1 MESTKS
7 NKIHTIGDSHSYF
20 GWDNIPN
27 VTNHYLCD
35 RLCHSVGRDGLD
47 LCAPEYKIES
57 GETLIFCFG
66 EIDCRCHVNKHIRPD
81 FTYMEV
87 IDNIVT
93 KYFAQVKIAVD
104 NLYAKSGVTDIR
116 VCIYNIVPAVRKS
129 TTCENKSFP
138 FLGSDA
144 DRKSYTLYFNT
155 RLKELCV
162 EYGFIFFDVYDKYI
176 CADGFIKRELSDG
189 HVHIKNGIHI
199 REFIDN
205 SVLSYK
211 ERCFHVNL

>member
-1 MESTKS
+1 MESTKF

-27 VTNHYLCD
+27 VTNHYLRD

-47 LCAPEYKIES
+47 LCAPGYNIKS

-66 EIDCRCHVNKHIRPD
+66 EIDCRCHVNKHIRTD
-81 FTYMEV
+81 FTYMDV

-104 NLYAKSGVTDIR
+104 NLCEKSGVTDIQ

-129 TTCENKSFP
+129 TTRENKSFP

-162 EYGFIFFDVYDKYI
+162 EYGFVFFDVYDKYT
-176 CADGFIKRELSDG
+176 CADGFIKSELSDG

-205 SVLSYK
+205 SLLSIK
-211 ERCFHVNL
+211 SGVST